1 MNRNSKKGFTI
12 VELIIVIAVIAVLAA
27 VLIPTFSNLIQK
39 ANVAAD
45 QTLIKNLNTALAMD
59 TTVSKHE
66 TMTQA
71 LEATKA
77 NGFDVEKIVARATK
91 NRIVWDSVNDCFAY
105 IEEGKNEPTYIPDT
119 KANPN
124 VADYQLWTIVNDTTL
139 DATYSSY
146 IAGTSVTG
154 AVVAA
159 KGVDVGEN
167 TGITAVTYKN
177 ETTTAQTVTIRTNGG
192 KLTIEG
198 DNDSVFHFGE
208 ASEVDVVK
216 CAMRSYHEFGKVNL
230 ILLNKGHVVVND
242 GAEVSQITIP
252 ETVNVNEVLVD
263 VEANADVAA
272 VTSVNEVGNNVVK
285 IKNNNTAYVVKS
297 TNTFKAFV
305 GQNGFNSLKEAI
317 SSAVSGQKVIL
328 MKDCNENVE
337 FSSILANKK
346 LVIDLNGCALSF
358 ERFNL
363 DDENGTQN
371 TTESLTFIDSGVVK
385 GKMICTKSIA
395 VCMGPNDT
403 VILDGVALECS
414 VYGLYPRGNAAKLEV
429 KNSSITATVYAIA
442 TNAST
447 TANGGISMLIENS
460 NIETKSSDQDNTG
473 VQINV
478 ESSTV
483 IRNSTIKGQR
493 QALMVRG
500 GNALIENSTIE
511 KTGTKA
517 ASDYSDYSDVSKDWG
532 QGNMVPAYALVLG
545 NRSTSYQYATYVT
558 LNNVT
563 IIGGI
568 YSWGNSTAGLET
580 TITFGAGN
588 SNTGD
593 FIKGDNVKVNGSI

>member
-105 IEEGKNEPTYIPDT
+105 IEEGKSEPTYIPDT
-119 KANPN
+119 KTDAN
-124 VADYQLWTIVNDTTL
+124 VADYQLWTIVNNTTL
-139 DATYSSY
+139 DAKYSSY
-146 IAGTSVTG
+146 IAGTSLSG
-154 AVVAA
+154 AVEAT

-177 ETTTAQTVTIRTNGG
+177 ETTTAQRVTIRTNGG
-192 KLTIEG
+192 KLTIDG

-216 CAMRSYHEFGKVNL
+216 CAMKSYHEFGKVNL
-230 ILLNKGHVVVND
+230 IVLNKGHVVVND

-297 TNTFKAFV
+297 TNIFKAFV
-305 GQNGFNSLKEAI
+305 GQNGFNSLKEAV

-328 MKDCNENVE
+328 MKDCEETGV
-337 FSSILANKK
+337 FSTILASKK

-363 DDENGTQN
+363 DVENGTQN
-371 TTESLTFIDSGVVK
+371 TTESLIFIDSGVVK
-385 GKMICTKSIA
+385 GKMTCTESIA

-403 VILDGVALECS
+403 VILDGIALECS

-532 QGNMVPAYALVLG
+532 QGNIVPAYALVLG
-545 NRSTSYQYATYVT
+545 NRATAYQYATNVT
-558 LNNVT
+558 LNNV
-563 IIGGI
+563 IIVGGI

-580 TITFGAGN
+580 TITFGSGN